1 VAFGVVFCV
10 SADLGRFENPVILK
24 EDEEHVLVGRP
35 ADGNMVLSIT
45 LVESVGGDTGED
57 EFSAGVMGLG
67 L

>member
-1 VAFGVVFCV
+1 MAFGVVFCV

-24 EDEEHVLVGRP
+24 EDEEHFLVGRP
-35 ADGNMVLSIT
+35 ADGNMVFSIT
-45 LVESVGGDTGED
+45 LVESVGGDTGEN